1 FKDFVQ
7 GKGRGINFLLHGPPG
22 VGKTLTAEVL
32 AESSRIP
39 LYIVGV
45 SAYCYSP
52 LTQIGPCRADP
63 VKVEPIL
70 RNVFKIASRWRALL
84 LLDEADVFLTQRSD
98 NPQINALVSVFLR
111 GLEQYD
117 GILFLTTNRLQAFD
131 EAVLSRV
138 HLALKYEA
146 LGRPARRAVW
156 KYFLDQA
163 RTKQGPPA
171 FGDDV
176 IDNLAK
182 QELNGRDIRNL
193 VFLAQS
199 IAEYQGTVV
208 NESHLETSIAG
219 KRELQTDFQGVGA
232 IENRNSYM

>member
-1 FKDFVQ
+1 
-7 GKGRGINFLLHGPPG
+7 
-22 VGKTLTAEVL
+22 
-32 AESSRIP
+32 
-39 LYIVGV
+39 
-45 SAYCYSP
+45 
-52 LTQIGPCRADP
+52 
-63 VKVEPIL
+63 VEPTL

-111 GLEQYD
+111 ELEQYD

-146 LGRPARRAVW
+146 LGKEARQAVW

-171 FGDDV
+171 VGNDT

-182 QELNGRDIRNL
+182 QDLNGRDARAPSPYHRPAL
-193 VFLAQS
+193 SQV
-199 IAEYQGTVV
+199 
-208 NESHLETSIAG
+208 
-219 KRELQTDFQGVGA
+219 
-232 IENRNSYM
+232 